1 MSVISATD
9 WRRAE
14 AARRRHDRDAITVMT
29 NDELAAEA
37 ASTAAFQ
44 RRAGGGSHLAAVRIR
59 AVGNEA
65 WRRHLAHPEWVPAA
79 VDGADF
85 TIWVTR
91 QEAAQGLI
99 RYARSLGRGT
109 PACGEAERRALEI
122 LRTADP
128 DPGPPVIPLSS
139 EPRQPDGAGVTDVP
153 DGLPPAAQLIAEVR
167 RVLAEGYLC
176 DADAELNRYAPQI
189 DAYADAA
196 TAAGWLTASGFR
208 ITPDS
213 IYRERLRTRSG
224 GEPGWPAPDLTA
236 GRSGLWTFRTIV
248 LHRAS
253 MPGRG
258 TPGRPRPARRREAG
272 DADR

>member
-14 AARRRHDRDAITVMT
+14 AARRRRDRDAITVMT

-37 ASTAAFQ
+37 SRTAAF
-44 RRAGGGSHLAAVRIR
+44 RRRPGGGSHLAAVRIR

-79 VDGADF
+79 VDGVDF

-122 LRTADP
+122 LRAADP

-139 EPRQPDGAGVTDVP
+139 EPRQPDVAGVTDVP
-153 DGLPPAAQLIAEVR
+153 AGLPPAAQLIAEVAAAGAR
-167 RVLAEGYLC
+167 AL
-176 DADAELNRYAPQI
+176 DRYAPQI
-189 DAYADAA
+189 DAYADTA